1 MQNRMHTTRCAVA
14 DALRLMER
22 TTFNQ
27 LAEWVGVKAM
37 AIRNNTPHNNTI
49 AFVSIRYRCSNTAY
63 TFSKGYGYLF
73 PCVLPPP
80 DWKAWVGLATN

>member
-1 MQNRMHTTRCAVA
+1 VQNRMHTTRCAVA

-37 AIRNNTPHNNTI
+37 AIRNNTPHNNQS
-49 AFVSIRYRCSNTAY
+49 AFVSSGIAAQTPLTRFEGIRYL
-63 TFSKGYGYLF
+63 FS
-73 PCVLPPP
+73 CVLPPP